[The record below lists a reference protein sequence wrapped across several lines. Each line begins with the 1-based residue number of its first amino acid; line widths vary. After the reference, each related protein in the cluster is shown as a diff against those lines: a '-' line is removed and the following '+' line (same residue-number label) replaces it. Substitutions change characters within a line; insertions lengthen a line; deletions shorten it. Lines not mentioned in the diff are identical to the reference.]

1 MGFASYF
8 ENIVERFNDTQRLF
22 QNEIS
27 GLRRRLEESDVVDR
41 EHVANDIRAFKQRL
55 SHFLDELDARSA
67 KLFEEA
73 KTRLSDRQVNLVA
86 YMKKRDGQ
94 LSDARKERDE
104 NKRKFERAREVNAKL
119 VAERDALSK
128 ECSVLRKRVQ
138 ILDAESE
145 KHKRSA
151 QDRRE
156 WNAAMR
162 DVKRR

>member
-1 MGFASYF
+1 MVFASYF
-8 ENIVERFNDTQRLF
+8 ENIVERFYDTQRYF
-22 QNEIS
+22 QSEIS
-27 GLRRRLEESDVVDR
+27 GLRKRLEDSDLVDR
-41 EHVANDIRAFKQRL
+41 GHVANEIGAFKQRL
-55 SHFLDELDARSA
+55 SRFLDELDARSA

-73 KTRLSDRQVNLVA
+73 KNRLSDRQVNLVV

-128 ECSVLRKRVQ
+128 ECSALRKRVQ
-138 ILDAESE
+138 ALNAENE
-145 KHKRSA
+145 KHKRGD

-162 DVKRR
+162 NVKPR